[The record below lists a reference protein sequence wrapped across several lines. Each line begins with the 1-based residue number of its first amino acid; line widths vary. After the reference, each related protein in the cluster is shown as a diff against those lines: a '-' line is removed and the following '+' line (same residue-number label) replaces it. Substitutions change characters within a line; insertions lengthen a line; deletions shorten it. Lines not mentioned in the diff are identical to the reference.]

1 MLLSLPSNTVVV
13 NGAFASLASK
23 VLRPQPNSYLRSRLH
38 AYLLRTSVLRASP
51 STSSA
56 TRMSG
61 FLFWLASSRA
71 GISDCTVEIFFS
83 EKSTSASWY
92 STLAPENTIYEMVSF
107 LTEARNI
114 SFLTA
119 MPCDFRILKTY
130 EPYNKTGESSKS
142 PSFSLCYFIVFISL
156 FLPLQ
161 CSSWCRMCSSFS
173 NMLPC
178 KTLHSNMGHN
188 NID

>member
-1 MLLSLPSNTVVV
+1 MLLSLPSYTVVV
-13 NGAFASLASK
+13 NRAFASLASK

-92 STLAPENTIYEMVSF
+92 STLAPENTTYQMSWLHVSF
-107 LTEARNI
+107 PTEARNI

-130 EPYNKTGESSKS
+130 KKTEESSKS
-142 PSFSLCYFIVFISL
+142 PLVFIVLFHCFHFPISHTAMFIL
-156 FLPLQ
+156 V
-161 CSSWCRMCSSFS
+161 
-173 NMLPC
+173 
-178 KTLHSNMGHN
+178 
-188 NID
+188 